1 MAKGSLWGCNKTA
14 KIGTAQ
20 LNVLLHEP
28 IRPMKVPV
36 RLSEDA
42 IVNKR
47 GSKAPFGTFW
57 TNSCGCHRPATRFL
71 RDYEVELQFRRW
83 NQNWEE
89 KKVEGSWGSWNGTT
103 MCWNEFLLTATL
115 LSIEHM
121 TVKEPKHALYK
132 QECWQW
138 WASLPGFFCPFFVPS
153 VCACT
158 SRKIG
163 MRRHTALR
171 LGSLLNFCKE
181 QQRFLHALFKAT
193 KCSSYKKIKSCH
205 AKFWFSAACS
215 RYGWVSKWVTF
226 FFNIRPICGES
237 SGFKGPWL

>member
-1 MAKGSLWGCNKTA
+1 MIHHHCALPGAFAYLPDIRGTHSWLGLPSCSPAVRWGKNANRDDAMAEGSLWGCNKTA

-57 TNSCGCHRPATRFL
+57 TTNSCGCHRPATRFL
-71 RDYEVELQFRRW
+71 RDYEVELQFRRQ
-83 NQNWEE
+83 NRNWEE
-89 KKVEGSWGSWNGTT
+89 KKVERSRGLWNGTS
-103 MCWNEFLLTATL
+103 MRWNEFLLTATL

-138 WASLPGFFCPFFVPS
+138 WASLPVFFCPFLYLPFVRAPPE
-153 VCACT
+153 
-158 SRKIG
+158 K
-163 MRRHTALR
+163 
-171 LGSLLNFCKE
+171 
-181 QQRFLHALFKAT
+181 
-193 KCSSYKKIKSCH
+193 
-205 AKFWFSAACS
+205 
-215 RYGWVSKWVTF
+215 
-226 FFNIRPICGES
+226 
-237 SGFKGPWL
+237 

>member
-1 MAKGSLWGCNKTA
+1 MAEGSLWGCNKTA

-57 TNSCGCHRPATRFL
+57 TTNSCGCHRPATRFL
-71 RDYEVELQFRRW
+71 RDYEVELQFRRQ
-83 NQNWEE
+83 NRNWEE
-89 KKVEGSWGSWNGTT
+89 KKVERSRGLWNGTS
-103 MCWNEFLLTATL
+103 MRWNEFLLTATL

-138 WASLPGFFCPFFVPS
+138 WASLPVFFCPFLYLPFVRAPPE
-153 VCACT
+153 
-158 SRKIG
+158 KIG
-163 MRRHTALR
+163 
-171 LGSLLNFCKE
+171 SPLNFCE
-181 QQRFLHALFKAT
+181 EHQPFLHALFKAT

-205 AKFWFSAACS
+205 AKFWFLAAYS
-215 RYGWVSKWVTF
+215 KLVPDYGWVSKSVKF
-226 FFNIRPICGES
+226 FFNITPICGES
-237 SGFKGPWL
+237 SRFKGPWL